1 MRTLTRYF
9 WRVYYVFRPVK
20 GGLLSDLLRSTA
32 RKQGVRIVEHRL
44 VRRTTSYSGLG
55 WVAGNEEKDLVRRT
69 TRTSRRAAEEWDK
82 YFQKEEA
89 KEAVL
94 RRAEALLRGEKG
106 GVK

>member
-1 MRTLTRYF
+1 LRRYENSGTGFAFENREFRLFRLENEKRERRTTMRTLMRYF

-55 WVAGNEEKDLVRRT
+55 WVAGKEEKD
-69 TRTSRRAAEEWDK
+69 RAN
-82 YFQKEEA
+82 
-89 KEAVL
+89 
-94 RRAEALLRGEKG
+94 G